1 MGLNCT
7 FYSFVYIRYHLN
19 RTWKIQLTIPIII
32 GICDEMQSE
41 LYSDNPDDPD
51 AEQRHHTYE
60 ASDECNCG
68 YDVIVTATGIENPAG
83 AKIKEWEFDFE
94 GCKKSE

>member
-1 MGLNCT
+1 MARQCVISMHKLD
-7 FYSFVYIRYHLN
+7 SIAV
-19 RTWKIQLTIPIII
+19 
-32 GICDEMQSE
+32 ICDDCSTKKTLGWIHIESE
-41 LYSDNPDDPD
+41 LYNDNPDDPD

>member
-1 MGLNCT
+1 MARQCVISMHKLD
-7 FYSFVYIRYHLN
+7 
-19 RTWKIQLTIPIII
+19 PITV
-32 GICDEMQSE
+32 ICDDCSTKKTLGWIHIESE